1 MCLTAP
7 TTPTYNL
14 KVVGVYTPEVDN
26 ITITIKTHDDEF
38 DMDIDPDALANDVF
52 EEYAEKNTIEFAG
65 EELDM
70 ELTIEDNGIE
80 DGANI
85 SIIAKE
91 EEIDQASIME
101 NTFKH
106 PPSLEDIE
114 TRYYRVNEDWWK
126 DDGIG
131 GSNLV
136 YERNIYMAHYIK
148 IYRRTPKM
156 VEYGVFQWGSNKC
169 VYTDKGRIKIDK
181 DKNYNGQGNTEYI
194 GDISSPYTN
203 RYGLR
208 ADHLIKGE
216 DIHLFKGVVIH
227 ATDGTHHTQ

>member
-7 TTPTYNL
+7 NTPTYNL

-52 EEYAEKNTIEFAG
+52 EEYVEKNTIEFAG

-91 EEIDQASIME
+91 EEIDQASLME
-101 NTFKH
+101 NTFKN
-106 PPSLEDIE
+106 PTDIN
-114 TRYYRVNEDWWK
+114 TRYYVVNERWYKPEQDR
-126 DDGIG
+126 G
-131 GSNLV
+131 GNE
-136 YERNIYMAHYIK
+136 YHIDTWERNINMKSYITIK
-148 IYRRTPKM
+148 KRTKKQLVYSYHNINVSAVENVRCCIYTADD
-156 VEYGVFQWGSNKC
+156 E
-169 VYTDKGRIKIDK
+169 
-181 DKNYNGQGNTEYI
+181 TEYI
-194 GDISSPYTN
+194 GDGNGPYIFGN
-203 RYGLR
+203 NCVYNFR

-216 DIHLFKGVVIH
+216 DIHMFKGCIIH
-227 ATDGTHHTQ
+227 ATDGTHHYNN